1 MNQTKKKNP
10 LKRLLSMRGMGQV
23 VTVTIGLIVL
33 LVAFAL
39 INPNFWS
46 PTNRTNLL
54 RQIAPILIIG
64 IAQSYVLITG
74 NIDLS
79 IGSVVGM
86 STMVAA
92 TLMSKGIMSPIPALL
107 VTLLCCLLMLA
118 SAVLLV
124 LAAGVFTAPT
134 THLSLFSALVLIFM
148 LIVGNRVLTNNA
160 EATLLDVVHDNI
172 DDVEYEGGYLDLDE
186 LNLYRHNVYILVY
199 DEQEQL
205 IGGAG
210 LRHFDGDEEF
220 MNGQTRDVT
229 IDGEKYLV
237 YDLYVQNPGGNVW
250 LRGITSTDN
259 SFSAVRV
266 IVILSLV
273 LFPVLVLLTAVVLFA
288 TGIAGSSVAALKDLT
303 DTARI
308 ALLPGSGWPQQTG
321 VAELEQIAPLTGSF
335 VELGDEGCVVW
346 SRTGKKLNSIQSGY
360 ARPALAAGKTR
371 FVLYN
376 RSGNELRVESRTQ
389 NLYTKQLENSI
400 FLCAMSD
407 NGTLAVVTEDQT
419 SMAKLL
425 VYSPSMEQQLSWSM
439 TSNDG
444 TPLRMAFS
452 PDSRKL
458 AAAAVTVSGGQVM
471 TNLYLINLASGDP
484 VSLVNQGG
492 VPQWLGWT
500 SASTILA
507 VYDTRAV
514 LYNAGGGERAVY
526 DFAGTE
532 LKDVSVDAAGNVAL
546 LLASGQV
553 SQAVT
558 LDKNLNVQF
567 SAAVSAAN
575 SIVRAG
581 NLFYLLAD
589 NAVECFDA
597 SGAQQWSQNLDTSPQ
612 ALLANSRDLLL
623 FSGNTVQKLAAPAE

>member
-1 MNQTKKKNP
+1 
-10 LKRLLSMRGMGQV
+10 
-23 VTVTIGLIVL
+23 
-33 LVAFAL
+33 
-39 INPNFWS
+39 
-46 PTNRTNLL
+46 
-54 RQIAPILIIG
+54 
-64 IAQSYVLITG
+64 
-74 NIDLS
+74 
-79 IGSVVGM
+79 
-86 STMVAA
+86 
-92 TLMSKGIMSPIPALL
+92 MSKIRRGGHSAEGE
-107 VTLLCCLLMLA
+107 TLSAGRVEYLEA
-118 SAVLLV
+118 ARARVRTRRIRRTVVIVAVL
-124 LAAGVFTAPT
+124 T
-134 THLSLFSALVLIFM
+134 
-148 LIVGNRVLTNNA
+148 
-160 EATLLDVVHDNI
+160 
-172 DDVEYEGGYLDLDE
+172 
-186 LNLYRHNVYILVY
+186 IL
-199 DEQEQL
+199 
-205 IGGAG
+205 
-210 LRHFDGDEEF
+210 
-220 MNGQTRDVT
+220 
-229 IDGEKYLV
+229 
-237 YDLYVQNPGGNVW
+237 
-250 LRGITSTDN
+250 
-259 SFSAVRV
+259 
-266 IVILSLV
+266 
-273 LFPVLVLLTAVVLFA
+273 VLFA
-288 TGIAGSSVAALKDLT
+288 TGAVGSSIARAKDLV
-303 DTARI
+303 DTAVI
-308 ALLPGSGWPQQTG
+308 ALAPAAGWPQQTG
-321 VAELEQIAPLTGSF
+321 ITDPDAVAQISGSF
-335 VELGDEGCVVW
+335 VEMGGDSCVVY
-346 SRTGKKLNSIQSGY
+346 SLGGTRLNSIQSGY

-507 VYDTRAV
+507 IYDTRAV

-526 DFAGTE
+526 YFAGTE

-597 SGAQQWSQNLDTSPQ
+597 SGTQQWSQNLDTSPQ
-612 ALLANSRDLLL
+612 ALLANSKDLLL
-623 FSGNTVQKLAAPAE
+623 FSGNTVQKLEAPAE

>member
-1 MNQTKKKNP
+1 MRKIHRGSSPAEGEP
-10 LKRLLSMRGMGQV
+10 LSAGRVEYLEAARQRARSRRLRRGA
-23 VTVTIGLIVL
+23 IIV
-33 LVAFAL
+33 
-39 INPNFWS
+39 
-46 PTNRTNLL
+46 
-54 RQIAPILIIG
+54 
-64 IAQSYVLITG
+64 
-74 NIDLS
+74 
-79 IGSVVGM
+79 
-86 STMVAA
+86 
-92 TLMSKGIMSPIPALL
+92 
-107 VTLLCCLLMLA
+107 
-118 SAVLLV
+118 AVLTV
-124 LAAGVFTAPT
+124 L
-134 THLSLFSALVLIFM
+134 
-148 LIVGNRVLTNNA
+148 
-160 EATLLDVVHDNI
+160 
-172 DDVEYEGGYLDLDE
+172 
-186 LNLYRHNVYILVY
+186 
-199 DEQEQL
+199 
-205 IGGAG
+205 
-210 LRHFDGDEEF
+210 
-220 MNGQTRDVT
+220 
-229 IDGEKYLV
+229 
-237 YDLYVQNPGGNVW
+237 
-250 LRGITSTDN
+250 
-259 SFSAVRV
+259 
-266 IVILSLV
+266 
-273 LFPVLVLLTAVVLFA
+273 VLFA
-288 TGIAGSSVAALKDLT
+288 TGAVGTSIARAKDLVDSVHIT
-303 DTARI
+303 LT
-308 ALLPGSGWPQQTG
+308 PNTGWPQQTG
-321 VAELEQIAPLTGSF
+321 ITEPTAVAKLSGGFAEMDT
-335 VELGDEGCVVW
+335 DTCVVY
-346 SRTGKKLNSIQSGY
+346 SFGGAKLNSVQSGY
-360 ARPALAAGKTR
+360 ARPALAAGKSR

-425 VYSPSMEQQLSWSM
+425 IYSPSMEQQLSWSM

-597 SGAQQWSQNLDTSPQ
+597 SGTQQWSQNLDTSPQ
-612 ALLANSRDLLL
+612 ALLANSKDLLL
-623 FSGNTVQKLAAPAE
+623 FSGNTVQKLEAPAE

>member
-1 MNQTKKKNP
+1 MRKIHRGSSPAEGEP
-10 LKRLLSMRGMGQV
+10 LSAGRVEYLEAARQRARSRRLRRGA
-23 VTVTIGLIVL
+23 IIV
-33 LVAFAL
+33 
-39 INPNFWS
+39 
-46 PTNRTNLL
+46 
-54 RQIAPILIIG
+54 
-64 IAQSYVLITG
+64 
-74 NIDLS
+74 
-79 IGSVVGM
+79 
-86 STMVAA
+86 
-92 TLMSKGIMSPIPALL
+92 
-107 VTLLCCLLMLA
+107 
-118 SAVLLV
+118 AVLTV
-124 LAAGVFTAPT
+124 L
-134 THLSLFSALVLIFM
+134 
-148 LIVGNRVLTNNA
+148 
-160 EATLLDVVHDNI
+160 
-172 DDVEYEGGYLDLDE
+172 
-186 LNLYRHNVYILVY
+186 
-199 DEQEQL
+199 
-205 IGGAG
+205 
-210 LRHFDGDEEF
+210 
-220 MNGQTRDVT
+220 
-229 IDGEKYLV
+229 
-237 YDLYVQNPGGNVW
+237 
-250 LRGITSTDN
+250 
-259 SFSAVRV
+259 
-266 IVILSLV
+266 
-273 LFPVLVLLTAVVLFA
+273 VLFA
-288 TGIAGSSVAALKDLT
+288 TGAVGTSIARAKDLVDSVHIT
-303 DTARI
+303 LT
-308 ALLPGSGWPQQTG
+308 PNTGWPQQTG
-321 VAELEQIAPLTGSF
+321 ITEPTAVAKLSGGFAEMDT
-335 VELGDEGCVVW
+335 DTCVVY
-346 SRTGKKLNSIQSGY
+346 SFGGAKLNSVQSGY

-514 LYNAGGGERAVY
+514 LYNAGGGERVVY

-597 SGAQQWSQNLDTSPQ
+597 SGTQQWSQNLDTSPQ
-612 ALLANSRDLLL
+612 ALLANSKDLLL
-623 FSGNTVQKLAAPAE
+623 FSGNTVQKLEAPAE